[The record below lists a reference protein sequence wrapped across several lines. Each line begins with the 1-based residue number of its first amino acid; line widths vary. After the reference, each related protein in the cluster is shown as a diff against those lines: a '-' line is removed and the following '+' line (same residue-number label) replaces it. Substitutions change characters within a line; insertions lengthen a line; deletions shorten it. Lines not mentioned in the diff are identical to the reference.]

1 MLPLGLGVSCR
12 DEWIVSRIRPNLDR
26 QGDARCA
33 VQALVFRSLNSK
45 EQVLKKDSRRIE
57 NLSSE
62 CQIHLRSTHEL
73 DESLAL
79 CNYLNKTMSAESA
92 ARAITAGLSHQL
104 PGDVRRRNEL
114 WVLLALTL
122 LHFDDD
128 CDMIVDLL
136 VAIQSLPSRNS
147 RPWWVT
153 DSQPS
158 DSLCE
163 LPSFHNMWQSCYESL
178 RCDCHERNGEGFSAD
193 KKYYRRAGIVEAKM
207 YLRGIPG
214 ITDFWAYNTINLVCV
229 QNEDLE
235 FVIHE
240 IHGWLQTAG
249 PKLAETLDSNQ
260 IKSFERG
267 VRGRRDKRYEIS
279 ATMFEHWQH
288 WKKAFLEV
296 SFDENFLSSEG
307 RGLARECHDIMKA
320 QNIKLPLLV

>member
-1 MLPLGLGVSCR
+1 
-12 DEWIVSRIRPNLDR
+12 
-26 QGDARCA
+26 
-33 VQALVFRSLNSK
+33 
-45 EQVLKKDSRRIE
+45 
-57 NLSSE
+57 
-62 CQIHLRSTHEL
+62 
-73 DESLAL
+73 
-79 CNYLNKTMSAESA
+79 MSAESA
-92 ARAITAGLSHQL
+92 ARAITAGLSHQH

-114 WVLLALTL
+114 WQLLALTL

-153 DSQPS
+153 DPQPS
-158 DSLCE
+158 NSLCD
-163 LPSFHNMWQSCYESL
+163 CYERS
-178 RCDCHERNGEGFSAD
+178 GEGFSAD
-193 KKYYRRAGIVEAKM
+193 KKYYRRAGMVEAKM

-214 ITDFWAYNTINLVCV
+214 ITEFWAYNTINLVCV

-240 IHGWLQTAG
+240 IYGWLQTAG
-249 PKLAETLDSNQ
+249 SKLAETLDSNQ
-260 IKSFERG
+260 IKYFERG
-267 VRGRRDKRYEIS
+267 VRGRRDKRYDIS

-288 WKKAFLEV
+288 WKKSFLEV

-320 QNIKLPLLV
+320 QNIKLPLFV

>member
-1 MLPLGLGVSCR
+1 
-12 DEWIVSRIRPNLDR
+12 
-26 QGDARCA
+26 
-33 VQALVFRSLNSK
+33 
-45 EQVLKKDSRRIE
+45 
-57 NLSSE
+57 
-62 CQIHLRSTHEL
+62 
-73 DESLAL
+73 
-79 CNYLNKTMSAESA
+79 MSAESA
-92 ARAITAGLSHQL
+92 ARAITAGLSHQH

-114 WVLLALTL
+114 WQLLALTL

-153 DSQPS
+153 DPQPS
-158 DSLCE
+158 NSLCE
-163 LPSFHNMWQSCYESL
+163 LPAFHNMWQSCYESL
-178 RCDCHERNGEGFSAD
+178 RCDCYERSGEGFSAD
-193 KKYYRRAGIVEAKM
+193 KKYYRRAGMVEAKM

-214 ITDFWAYNTINLVCV
+214 ITEFWAYNTINLVCV

-240 IHGWLQTAG
+240 IYGWLQTAG
-249 PKLAETLDSNQ
+249 SKLAETLDSNQ
-260 IKSFERG
+260 IKYFERG
-267 VRGRRDKRYEIS
+267 VRGRRDKRYDIS

-288 WKKAFLEV
+288 WKKSFLEV

-320 QNIKLPLLV
+320 QNIKLPLFV